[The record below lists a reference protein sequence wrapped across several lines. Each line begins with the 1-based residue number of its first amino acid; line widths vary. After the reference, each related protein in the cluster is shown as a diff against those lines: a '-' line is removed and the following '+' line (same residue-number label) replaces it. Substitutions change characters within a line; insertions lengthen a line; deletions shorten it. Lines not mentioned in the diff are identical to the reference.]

1 MVSDT
6 MQAAS
11 RELGIDVDIR
21 YTKRDYPRAL
31 AITRDFLSRR
41 SIIWSRPTT
50 SARAAR
56 SSSWR
61 TARACP

>member
-31 AITRDFLSRR
+31 AITRDFL
-41 SIIWSRPTT
+41 
-50 SARAAR
+50 AE
-56 SSSWR
+56 
-61 TARACP
+61 